1 VFQHVPYFELIGF
14 GPNGWGLALL
24 QATGMTLAVAVCGF
38 LIGAILGTGV
48 AAAKLSRSLVARS
61 IADTYT
67 TVLRGIPDLLVIYL
81 FYFGGSAALGAIASL
96 FGNDGFIGVPA
107 FATGAAAIGIVSAAY
122 QAEVFR
128 GAYLVLNKGEL
139 EAARSVG
146 MHRFLM
152 FRRIVAPQVMRFAI
166 PGLGNVWQLIL
177 KESAL
182 ISVTGLVEL
191 LRQAQIGAGSTR
203 RPFDFFLT
211 AAVLYLVITS
221 ISTFLFQKAE
231 TYSMRGVR
239 RTA

>member
-1 VFQHVPYFELIGF
+1 
-14 GPNGWGLALL
+14 
-24 QATGMTLAVAVCGF
+24 M
-38 LIGAILGTGV
+38 
-48 AAAKLSRSLVARS
+48 
-61 IADTYT
+61 
-67 TVLRGIPDLLVIYL
+67 
-81 FYFGGSAALGAIASL
+81 
-96 FGNDGFIGVPA
+96 
-107 FATGAAAIGIVSAAY
+107 
-122 QAEVFR
+122 FR
-128 GAYLVLNKGEL
+128 GAYLALSKGEL

-182 ISVTGLVEL
+182 ISVSGLVEL